1 MSRLHEWKI
10 RHKGMTLAQ
19 KEKCKCNLCSP
30 TNIKN
35 RKKKKDT
42 NGTIDT
48 NKE

>member
-10 RHKGMTLAQ
+10 KHKGMTMA
-19 KEKCKCNLCSP
+19 ERERSKCNLCSV
-30 TNIKN
+30 NNLRN

-42 NGTIDT
+42 DGTVDT